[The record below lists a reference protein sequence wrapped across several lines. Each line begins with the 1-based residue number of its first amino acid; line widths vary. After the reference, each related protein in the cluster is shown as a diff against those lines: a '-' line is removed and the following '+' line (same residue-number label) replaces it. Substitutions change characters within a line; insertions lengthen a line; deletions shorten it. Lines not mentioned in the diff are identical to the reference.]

1 MQHRILHHW
10 FNTMGENEY
19 SALMKKRL
27 ITKKAF
33 QEGFRDNW
41 CRLQDVQSGYS
52 KTLYLSN
59 ILIFALSEP

>member
-1 MQHRILHHW
+1 
-10 FNTMGENEY
+10 MGENEY